1 MTDLENTLH
10 ILLDVYAYN
19 HAFRV
24 AKSISQFPSD
34 ALFLIELLKERR
46 ELNLDFLSQHAKEV
60 ADIESQYGISLQ
72 VNDSIEEEQLANY
85 IYDLEIKVK
94 NGEIID
100 FVRSVSPIL
109 YRLFLRLIRKQIP
122 NFDHYVRDAKNDQY
136 DTWEFDRMK
145 EAQHPIFESFLG
157 QRQSR
162 NVTTRSLADLLQLSQ
177 LPENVKETVR
187 QLRQFEKSVR
197 NPLAHL
203 IKAFDEEELHRTTQF
218 SSLEFLNKI
227 IELATYSGVMYQ
239 REPFYFDQINTV
251 IESQFSPKK

>member
-10 ILLDVYAYN
+10 ILLEVYAYN
-19 HAFRV
+19 DAFRV
-24 AKSISQFPSD
+24 AKSIPQFPLD

-60 ADIESQYGISLQ
+60 ADIASQYGISLQ

-122 NFDHYVRDAKNDQY
+122 NFDHYIRDAKNDQY
-136 DTWEFDRMK
+136 ET
-145 EAQHPIFESFLG
+145 HG
-157 QRQSR
+157 
-162 NVTTRSLADLLQLSQ
+162 SLIA
-177 LPENVKETVR
+177 
-187 QLRQFEKSVR
+187 
-197 NPLAHL
+197 
-203 IKAFDEEELHRTTQF
+203 
-218 SSLEFLNKI
+218 
-227 IELATYSGVMYQ
+227 
-239 REPFYFDQINTV
+239 
-251 IESQFSPKK
+251 